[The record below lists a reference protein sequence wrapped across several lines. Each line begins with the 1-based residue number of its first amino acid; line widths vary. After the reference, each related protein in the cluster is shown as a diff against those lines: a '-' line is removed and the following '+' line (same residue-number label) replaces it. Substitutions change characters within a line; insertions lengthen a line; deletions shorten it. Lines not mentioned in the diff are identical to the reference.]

1 MEPSD
6 IESGLDGQDCKKEC
20 KQDCKNGP
28 NGVDSSGLLVIG
40 RLLSPHGIR
49 GWIKFRSF
57 TQDPIACFDFS
68 PWTIRSDVSP
78 SLPPREIEVLERRE
92 QGELF
97 LLRLAGIDD
106 RDQAQR
112 LSGSDVSVP
121 ANSLPE
127 LDDSEYYWRELI
139 GMSVRDSSGCSLGE
153 VTDVMD
159 NGAHDILVVRALDR
173 ERLIPFLAPYL
184 QSVERSTREIVVDWN
199 EEWD

>member
-1 MEPSD
+1 MEPSEID
-6 IESGLDGQDCKKEC
+6 SGLDGQDRTSGTN
-20 KQDCKNGP
+20 DL
-28 NGVDSSGLLVIG
+28 DADGLLVIG
-40 RLLSPHGIR
+40 RLLAPHGVR

-57 TQDPIACFDFS
+57 TEDPSACFDFS
-68 PWTIRSDVSP
+68 PWTIRAAGPP
-78 SLPPREIEVLERRE
+78 SLPPREIEVLECRE

-112 LSGSDVSVP
+112 LSGTDVSVP

-139 GMSVRDSSGCSLGE
+139 GMAVRNNTGSSLGL
-153 VTDVMD
+153 VADVMD
-159 NGAHDILVVRALDR
+159 NGAHDILVVRASDR

-184 QSVERSTREIVVDWN
+184 LSVERSTREIVVDWN

>member
-1 MEPSD
+1 VAPSEID
-6 IESGLDGQDCKKEC
+6 SGLDGQDRTK
-20 KQDCKNGP
+20 GP
-28 NGVDSSGLLVIG
+28 DDLESDGLLVIG
-40 RLLSPHGIR
+40 RLLAPHGVR

-57 TQDPIACFDFS
+57 TENPIACFDFS
-68 PWTIRSDVSP
+68 PWTIRSAGSP
-78 SLPPREIEVLERRE
+78 SLPRREIEVLECRE

-112 LSGSDVSVP
+112 LSGTDVSVP

-139 GMSVRDSSGCSLGE
+139 GMSVRNNLGSSLGQ
-153 VTDVMD
+153 VTDVMN
-159 NGAHDILVVRALDR
+159 NGAHDILVVRASER

>member
-6 IESGLDGQDCKKEC
+6 IDSGADGPDCKK
-20 KQDCKNGP
+20 DCKNVPDGL
-28 NGVDSSGLLVIG
+28 DSAGLLVIG
-40 RLLSPHGIR
+40 RLLAPHGVR

-57 TQDPIACFDFS
+57 TQDPIACFNFS
-68 PWTIRSDVSP
+68 PWTIRSAVAS
-78 SLPPREIEVLERRE
+78 SLPLRELEVLECRE

-97 LLRLAGIDD
+97 LLRLGGVDD

-112 LSGSDVSVP
+112 LSGNDVSVP
-121 ANSLPE
+121 ADSLPA

-139 GMSVRDSSGCSLGE
+139 GMSVRNSSGRSLGP

-159 NGAHDILVVRALDR
+159 NGAHDILVVRDLDR

-184 QSVERSTREIVVDWN
+184 LSVERSTREIVVDWN

>member
-6 IESGLDGQDCKKEC
+6 SESGLDGRTT
-20 KQDCKNGP
+20 GP
-28 NGVDSSGLLVIG
+28 NDSDSAGLLVIG
-40 RLLSPHGIR
+40 RLLAPHGVR

-57 TQDPIACFDFS
+57 TEDPIASFDFS
-68 PWTIRSDVSP
+68 PWTIRSVGS
-78 SLPPREIEVLERRE
+78 SLVPTREIEVLECRE

-139 GMSVRDSSGCSLGE
+139 GMSVCNCSGTSLGQ
-153 VTDVMD
+153 VNDVMD
-159 NGAHDILVVRALDR
+159 NGAHDILVVQAPDR

-184 QSVERSTREIVVDWN
+184 QSVERATREIVVDWN

>member
-1 MEPSD
+1 MAPSD
-6 IESGLDGQDCKKEC
+6 NDSGLDGEDRTT
-20 KQDCKNGP
+20 GP
-28 NGVDSSGLLVIG
+28 NDSDSAGLLVIG
-40 RLLSPHGIR
+40 RLLAPHGVR

-57 TQDPIACFDFS
+57 TEDPIACFDFS
-68 PWTIRSDVSP
+68 PWTIRSSGSP
-78 SLPPREIEVLERRE
+78 RLPVREIEVLECRE

-97 LLRLAGIDD
+97 LLRLAGVDD

-121 ANSLPE
+121 VNELPE

-139 GMSVRDSSGCSLGE
+139 GMSVRNSGGTSLGQ

-159 NGAHDILVVRALDR
+159 NGAHDVLVVQASDR

-184 QSVERSTREIVVDWN
+184 QSVERSTRLIVVDWN
-199 EEWD
+199 EDWD